1 MKVLFDTNVV
11 LDFLLD
17 RQPFSPTATRLVAR
31 VERRELEGFLGAT
44 TLTTIHYILARE
56 LGRQAA
62 LEAVRDLLALFSV
75 APVDGRILS
84 LAADLA
90 LPDFE
95 DAVLH
100 EAARL
105 AGARGIV
112 TRNGD
117 DFKGA
122 TLGID
127 SPDDLEAAL
136 AAEEATQAGEASEA
150 NEAGELGGSGETD
163 ESGEP

>member
-17 RQPFSPTATRLVAR
+17 RKPFSTTATRLVAR
-31 VERRELEGFLGAT
+31 VERAELEGILGAT
-44 TLTTIHYILARE
+44 TVTTIHYIVSKT

-62 LEAVRDLLALFSV
+62 GEAVRDLLALFSV
-75 APVDGRILS
+75 GPVDGRT
-84 LAADLA
+84 LA
-90 LPDFE
+90 LATDLDFPDFE

-105 AGARGIV
+105 AGATTIV
-112 TRNGD
+112 TRNGA
-117 DFKGA
+117 DFEHA

-127 SPDDLEAAL
+127 SPEELEAAL
-136 AAEEATQAGEASEA
+136 ATEEE
-150 NEAGELGGSGETD
+150 D
-163 ESGEP
+163 

>member
-1 MKVLFDTNVV
+1 MKVLFDTHVV

-17 RQPFSPTATRLVAR
+17 RKPFSMTATRLVAR
-31 VERRELEGFLGAT
+31 VERRELEGLLGAT
-44 TLTTIHYILARE
+44 TLTTIHCILARA
-56 LGRQAA
+56 LGKQAA

-75 APVDGRILS
+75 AAVDGRILS

-90 LPDFE
+90 FPEFE

-105 AGARGIV
+105 AGAGTIV

-117 DFKGA
+117 DFEGA

-127 SPDDLEAAL
+127 SPDELEAAL
-136 AAEEATQAGEASEA
+136 AAEEAS
-150 NEAGELGGSGETD
+150 EAGEGSDADGSGETG
-163 ESGEP
+163 ESSEP

>member
-17 RQPFSPTATRLVAR
+17 RKPFSTTATRLVAR
-31 VERRELEGFLGAT
+31 VERRELEGLLGAT
-44 TLTTIHYILARE
+44 TLTTIHYLLARE

-62 LEAVRDLLALFSV
+62 LEAVRDLLALFSI
-75 APVDGRILS
+75 AAVDGRTLS

-90 LPDFE
+90 FPDFE

-105 AGARGIV
+105 AGAGTIV
-112 TRNGD
+112 TRNGG
-117 DFKGA
+117 DFEGA

-127 SPDDLEAAL
+127 SPDELEAAL
-136 AAEEATQAGEASEA
+136 AAEETSQAGE
-150 NEAGELGGSGETD
+150 NGES
-163 ESGEP
+163 

>member
-11 LDFLLD
+11 LEFLLD
-17 RQPFSPTATRLVAR
+17 RKPFSAAATRLVAR

-44 TLTTIHYILARE
+44 TLTTIHYLLARE

-75 APVDGRILS
+75 AAVDGRILS
-84 LAADLA
+84 LAADIG

-105 AGARGIV
+105 AGAGAIV

-122 TLGID
+122 SLGID
-127 SPDDLEAAL
+127 APDELEVAL
-136 AAEEATQAGEASEA
+136 AAEEAR
-150 NEAGELGGSGETD
+150 EAGDAD
-163 ESGEP
+163 ESTES

>member
-17 RQPFSPTATRLVAR
+17 RRPFAATATRLVAR
-31 VERRELEGFLGAT
+31 VERGELEGLLGAT
-44 TLTTIHYILARE
+44 SLTTVHYL
-56 LGRQAA
+56 LGRALGKEAA
-62 LEAVRDLLALFSV
+62 LDSVRDLLALFSV
-75 APVDGRILS
+75 AAVDGRTLS
-84 LAADLA
+84 LAADLS

-105 AGARGIV
+105 AGAHGIV

-117 DFKGA
+117 DFQGA
-122 TLGID
+122 TLAID
-127 SPDDLEAAL
+127 SPEDLEAVL
-136 AAEEATQAGEASEA
+136 EDRVPDEPEKS
-150 NEAGELGGSGETD
+150 D
-163 ESGEP
+163 ESDNAGPEE

>member
-17 RQPFSPTATRLVAR
+17 RNPFSATATRLVAR

-44 TLTTIHYILARE
+44 TLTTIHYILARA
-56 LGRQAA
+56 LGKQAA

-75 APVDGRILS
+75 AAVDGRILS
-84 LAADLA
+84 LAADFA
-90 LPDFE
+90 FPDFE

-105 AGARGIV
+105 AGAGAIV

-127 SPDDLEAAL
+127 APDELEAAL
-136 AAEEATQAGEASEA
+136 AAEEAREA
-150 NEAGELGGSGETD
+150 D
-163 ESGEP
+163 ESTES